1 MSFIFPYADTQK
13 TQPQK
18 FTHAWF
24 EDGTMTLGDNRTN
37 WITSDTVMEVR
48 R

>member
-1 MSFIFPYADTQK
+1 MSEFVFPYEGHTVE
-13 TQPQK
+13 PQK

-24 EDGTMTLGDNRTN
+24 EDDTMTLGDNRIN